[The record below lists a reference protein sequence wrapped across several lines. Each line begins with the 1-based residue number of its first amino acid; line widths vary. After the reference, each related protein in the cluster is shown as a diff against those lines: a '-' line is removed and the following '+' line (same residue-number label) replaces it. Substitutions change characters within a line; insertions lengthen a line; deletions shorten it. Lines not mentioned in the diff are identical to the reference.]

1 MRLYYRYDNIVREI
15 LARDET
21 SAAYYGTIIPASI
34 AIYYKKSV
42 SAFIGDYQKP
52 YFIDPMTYFIN
63 QPIKN
68 VCNRQN
74 KARRSYK
81 MLIQEYFGLNVEEI
95 DNIHLEE
102 ENIWDL
108 SEGDMDLFCRNV
120 LNFQI
125 ECFQD
130 PEVLDFI
137 NEYLEEDQQQGV
149 PELLIAPYVLIE
161 DDYTY
166 EFNRRCIRTAFR
178 NYEGEVPLF
187 ACITISKDYLGRN
200 PNLEARIL
208 EDFSFVNNFVLWISA
223 FNAINESVDNL
234 LRFKNIIRILSNNSR
249 NTIINLYGDYFS
261 LLLSKF
267 GLNGFSS
274 GLRGGTKK
282 TARLR
287 KGGGGRVTT
296 NIYVPQLRRFIL
308 EEDFRA
314 EIQRDERLICNCI
327 KCDEIMENQLRED
340 PFYLEAFAN
349 DLMDEKNYL
358 VHFLFCRNEEN
369 LNLEDTDL
377 NDLLN
382 DLREKSELYN
392 TSFFSGHLLNWL
404 EDL

>member
-15 LARDET
+15 LARREI
-21 SAAYYGTIIPASI
+21 SGAYYGTIIPATI

-42 SAFIGDYQKP
+42 SAFIGEYEKP

-68 VCNRQN
+68 ICNKQN
-74 KARRSYK
+74 NPRRSYK
-81 MLIQEYFGLNVEEI
+81 MLIQEYLGLDVENI

-102 ENIWDL
+102 ETVWDL

-125 ECFQD
+125 NFED
-130 PEVLDFI
+130 TEAIDFM
-137 NEYLEEDQQQGV
+137 NEYLEEEDQQQSG
-149 PELLIAPYVLIE
+149 PELLVAPYVLIE
-161 DDYTY
+161 DDDTY
-166 EFNRRCIRTAFR
+166 EFNRRCSETTFN
-178 NYEGEVPLF
+178 NYDGDVPLF
-187 ACITISKDYLGRN
+187 VCIAISKNYLARN
-200 PNLEARIL
+200 PNLEERIL
-208 EDFSFVNNFVLWISA
+208 EDFSFTNNFIIWVSA
-223 FNAINESVDNL
+223 FNAVNESVENL
-234 LRFKNIIRILSNNSR
+234 LRFKNIIRILSDNSR
-249 NTIINLYGDYFS
+249 NTIFNLYGDYFS

-282 TARLR
+282 VARLR
-287 KGGGGRVTT
+287 KSGGGRVTT
-296 NIYVPQLRRFIL
+296 NVYVPHLRRFLL

-327 KCDEIMENQLRED
+327 KCDEIMENQLRDD

-369 LNLEDTDL
+369 LNLEDADL
-377 NDLLN
+377 VDLLG
-382 DLREKSELYN
+382 DLREKSELHN
-392 TSFFSGHLLNWL
+392 TSVFRGHLVNWL
-404 EDL
+404 DDL